1 LAVAKPGLV
10 NCASI
15 LAADKRMRI
24 AVCIAAC
31 LGVYAASR
39 LVADPKLEYG
49 STLVCE
55 APAVYCLTASVPGL
69 QAVELR

>member
-1 LAVAKPGLV
+1 
-10 NCASI
+10 
-15 LAADKRMRI
+15 MRI